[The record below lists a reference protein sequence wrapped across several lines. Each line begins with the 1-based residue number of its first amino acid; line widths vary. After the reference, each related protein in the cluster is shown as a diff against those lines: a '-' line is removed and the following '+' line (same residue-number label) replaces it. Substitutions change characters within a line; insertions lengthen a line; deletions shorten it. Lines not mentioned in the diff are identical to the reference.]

1 MEYKEVILR
10 CTVELDAID
19 TFVDALLAYPGHQ
32 LKVVSYKVQTH
43 HLNLDD
49 IKERVS
55 GFKEQM
61 AFEITL
67 DKQQLDKINDYLQQR
82 LPNLKFERQ
91 IIPLLNG

>member
-10 CTVELDAID
+10 CMVELDATD
-19 TFVDALLAYPGHQ
+19 TFIDALLAYPDYQ

-43 HLNLDD
+43 HLNLND

-67 DKQQLDKINDYLQQR
+67 EKQQLDKMNDYLQKR
-82 LPNLKFERQ
+82 LLNLKFERQ
-91 IIPLLNG
+91 MIPLLHG